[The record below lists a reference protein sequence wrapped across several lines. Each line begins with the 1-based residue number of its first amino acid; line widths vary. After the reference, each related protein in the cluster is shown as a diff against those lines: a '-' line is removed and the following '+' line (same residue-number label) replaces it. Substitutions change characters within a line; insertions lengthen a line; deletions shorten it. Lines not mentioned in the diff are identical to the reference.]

1 MRGGKLKKV
10 QETRGARAVAGDA
23 GRPGEDGSVLP
34 GRKPVIE
41 ALESQPERI
50 EGVLV
55 QRGLHGRDLGR
66 VLDLCRERRVRFR
79 LVDKAELDR
88 LVGGVH
94 QGVAARLSVCAAVG
108 VEDILANVTA
118 APLPL
123 ILALDQVQDPGNA
136 GALARSLYALGGA
149 GLILPRDRSAHLGP
163 AAMKASAGALARLPV
178 ARVVNL
184 SRALEACAEAGLH
197 VYCARAGEGAADA
210 FAARLAL
217 PAALVLG
224 NEERGVRPGVEK
236 RCAKALALPLA
247 REFDSL
253 GVAQAGAMLLALF
266 ARQARGEGKG

>member
-1 MRGGKLKKV
+1 MREKNSKKV
-10 QETRGARAVAGDA
+10 QEARDPGGISGNA
-23 GRPGEDGSVLP
+23 GRPGGDGSVLP
-34 GRKPVIE
+34 GRKPVLE

-55 QRGLHGRDLGR
+55 QRGLHGRDLER
-66 VLDLCRERRVRFR
+66 VLDLCRERKVRFR
-79 LVDKAELDR
+79 LVARTELDR
-88 LVGGVH
+88 LVGGAH
-94 QGVAARLSVCAAVG
+94 QGVAARLSACASVG
-108 VEDILANVTA
+108 VEDILASVAA

-163 AAMKASAGALARLPV
+163 AAMKASAGALVRLPV

-197 VYCARAGEGAADA
+197 VYCARAGQGAADA

-236 RCAKALALPLA
+236 RCAGALALPLA

-266 ARQARGEGKG
+266 ARQARGEVKG